1 MALEESVLNEQVIAR
16 ILLNEYGFHLVD
28 VHVISFGTANCYK
41 ITCSEGSYFLKEY
54 QSWFTLEDIE
64 REAHIVEFLTVKKYP
79 TALFLK
85 TLEGKYGIRQSG
97 HVIGVQEFIEGDTYT
112 NKLPHAMLV
121 ESAAYLGK
129 LHNIL
134 KEYPMKKSMDEQWVQ
149 GFSAKEASARCDELL
164 DILEDKKSDKYYE
177 RIRKDLTYKKELNM
191 KLENMKSYFCGIT
204 YSSSHGDYT
213 ACQLIGENGKIK
225 AVIDF
230 ASAVSLP
237 IVWEIMRAYIQSSE
251 ACQDG
256 KAFDLDGFLLFVG
269 EYRKYYSLS
278 KRDLEAM
285 PYVYL
290 FQLGRSVY
298 GFKEYLQTKTRNK
311 DKLLEFAFWRTDI
324 CHQISERV
332 EEISQALVEL
342 V

>member
-1 MALEESVLNEQVIAR
+1 MALEESVLNEQAITS
-16 ILLNEYGFHLVD
+16 ILLNEYGLHLVD
-28 VHVISFGTANCYK
+28 VHIVSFGTANCYK
-41 ITCSEGSYFLKEY
+41 VTCSEGTYFLKEY

-64 REAHIVEFLTVKKYP
+64 REAQIVEFLTVNKYP

-85 TLEGKYGIRQSG
+85 TLEGVYGTKQSC

-112 NKLPHAMLV
+112 NKLPHAMLI

-129 LHNIL
+129 LHQVL
-134 KEYPMKKSMDEQWVQ
+134 KEYPMKKTMDEQWVQ
-149 GFSAKEASARCDELL
+149 EFSASQASARCDELL
-164 DILEDKKSDKYYE
+164 AILNKNMSDKHYE
-177 RIRKDLTYKKELNM
+177 RIRNDLTYKKELYI
-191 KLENMKSYFCGIT
+191 KLENMKSYFSGIT
-204 YSSSHGDYT
+204 YSPSHGDFT

-269 EYRKYYSLS
+269 EYRKYYPLS

-324 CHQISERV
+324 CRQISERL
-332 EEISQALVEL
+332 EEISNALVEL
-342 V
+342 I

>member
-28 VHVISFGTANCYK
+28 VHVIPFGTANCYK

-112 NKLPHAMLV
+112 NKLPHAMLI

-213 ACQLIGENGKIK
+213 ACQLIGEHGKIK

-230 ASAVSLP
+230 TFAVSLP
-237 IVWEIMRAYIQSSE
+237 VAWEIMRSYIQSSE
-251 ACQDG
+251 AC
-256 KAFDLDGFLLFVG
+256 KERSPFDIDDFLLFVR
-269 EYRKYYSLS
+269 EYSKYSLLS
-278 KRDLEAM
+278 KRDLESM

-298 GFKEYLQTKTRNK
+298 GFKEYLQTKTENK
-311 DKLLEFAFWRTDI
+311 EKLLKFAFWRTDI
-324 CHQISERV
+324 CRQISERV